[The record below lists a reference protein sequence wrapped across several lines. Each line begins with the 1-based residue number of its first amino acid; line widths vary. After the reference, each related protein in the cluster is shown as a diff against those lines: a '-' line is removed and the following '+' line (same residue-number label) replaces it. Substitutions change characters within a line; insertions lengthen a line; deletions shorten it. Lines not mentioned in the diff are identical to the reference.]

1 MSKKMYITLI
11 VCIAAAIVAIITVSL
26 AVGLTRNPDTPTPP
40 GSGIEV
46 PDDPD
51 LNDDADKP
59 DVPDDDDQDD
69 DTIVTPVDDSFAAA
83 INGELNTAQ
92 KNTLTITADS
102 NLEAILNKVADK
114 FDDHALQGTAGD
126 IVTAFVLD
134 SESTVPQDA
143 RHLMGLGDDASLTT
157 TTGAGSQDPDGNAGK
172 NGNVGAWTWK
182 YFAKNDSVET
192 TLDFIIVDGGQTEEG
207 LAHEVADE
215 LKALMTENRMP
226 GEAVVGNED
235 YDYDYTGHVASIK
248 LDNLRGDE
256 SFYVVA
262 VEITKTPTEVVNA
275 HN

>member
-1 MSKKMYITLI
+1 MKLKK
-11 VCIAAAIVAIITVSL
+11 IASLMLAGIMAVSMLAACGGNTV
-26 AVGLTRNPDTPTPP
+26 N
-40 GSGIEV
+40 
-46 PDDPD
+46 
-51 LNDDADKP
+51 
-59 DVPDDDDQDD
+59 DDDQDD

-83 INGELNTAQ
+83 INGELSTAE

-114 FDDHALQGTAGD
+114 FDDHALQKTAGGV
-126 IVTAFVLD
+126 VTKFVLD
-134 SESTVPQDA
+134 TESTVPQDA
-143 RHLMGLGDDASLTT
+143 RHLMGLKDDASLTT
-157 TTGAGSQDPDGNAGK
+157 YASGSADPDGYAGVDNSK
-172 NGNVGAWTWK
+172 ANNKKWT

-226 GEAVVGNED
+226 GEAKDVNDKD

-275 HN
+275 H

>member
-1 MSKKMYITLI
+1 MKLKK
-11 VCIAAAIVAIITVSL
+11 IASLMLAGIMAVSMLAACGGNTV
-26 AVGLTRNPDTPTPP
+26 N
-40 GSGIEV
+40 
-46 PDDPD
+46 
-51 LNDDADKP
+51 
-59 DVPDDDDQDD
+59 DDDQDD

-83 INGELNTAQ
+83 INGELNTAE

-126 IVTAFVLD
+126 VVTKFVLD

-143 RHLMGLGDDASLTT
+143 RHLMGLKNDASLTT
-157 TTGAGSQDPDGNAGK
+157 FASGSDDPDGHAGVDDK
-172 NGNVGAWTWK
+172 KGASWKWT
-182 YFAKNDSVET
+182 YFAKNASVET

-207 LAHEVADE
+207 LAHEVAGK
-215 LKALMTENRMP
+215 LKALMTEHRMP
-226 GEAVVGNED
+226 GEAVVNNKD

-275 HN
+275 H